1 MEEILASIRRIIAD
15 DEPGKDPGKPTPPA
29 PKPVAAVPPPPPP
42 APEPAEEDAAAMGQ
56 DDIDALL
63 SGFNDKPQ
71 AEPDLPSAD
80 VLELTEAVPMPAP
93 PKVNGF
99 PRAEPRPDVMFREP
113 APPPPPAPVMR
124 AAPPPVQPP
133 PVMEERSFETAI
145 MSEATGAAVSAAF
158 GSLTHTIL
166 AQNAR
171 TLEDIVK
178 DMLRPMLK
186 QWMDENLPTIVERL
200 VRLEIE
206 RVSRG
211 L

>member
-1 MEEILASIRRIIAD
+1 
-15 DEPGKDPGKPTPPA
+15 
-29 PKPVAAVPPPPPP
+29 
-42 APEPAEEDAAAMGQ
+42 MGQ

-63 SGFNDKPQ
+63 SGFDDKPQ
-71 AEPDLPSAD
+71 AAPELPSAD
-80 VLELTEAVPMPAP
+80 VLELTEAVPMPAA

-113 APPPPPAPVMR
+113 EPPPPPAPMMR
-124 AAPPPVQPP
+124 AAPPMP
-133 PVMEERSFETAI
+133 EERSFETSI

-211 L
+211 V